1 MKLAIPKKLKAAP
14 ARSKEEVEQMMKEEE
29 LVQAFT
35 KEKIISYENGRAHV

>member
-29 LVQAFT
+29 LVSCLLTVF
-35 KEKIISYENGRAHV
+35 IVS